1 MNLLAVITGNDSV
14 QALIGSL
21 FSNYTNIYFPLR
33 GKHTVDTFNIYK
45 CIYTK
50 LYFIHFYFYFYF
62 TEFYLEKIALISD

>member
-45 CIYTK
+45 CIHTK
-50 LYFIHFYFYFYF
+50 LYFIHFYFYF

>member
-33 GKHTVDTFNIYK
+33 GKHTVDTFNIL
-45 CIYTK
+45 CIHTK